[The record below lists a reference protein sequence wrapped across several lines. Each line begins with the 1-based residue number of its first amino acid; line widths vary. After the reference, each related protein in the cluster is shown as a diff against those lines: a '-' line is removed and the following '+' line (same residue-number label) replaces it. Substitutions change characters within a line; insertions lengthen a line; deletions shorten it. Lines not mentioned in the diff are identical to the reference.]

1 MGRTTLKRTAAQ
13 QQSNVLSKV
22 IDKLASIRAQKK
34 LLESEEDEVKKL
46 IAELTGN
53 APGTYEGENFVLKIT
68 ESVTYDY
75 DTVKV
80 VKALS
85 KEILPQVVKITS
97 NIQHVLSPDKLQQMI
112 ARENIVTKYTVKEK
126 E

>member
-34 LLESEEDEVKKL
+34 LLESEEDAVKKL